1 MMSSPASWRRLASM
15 WIDQAAE
22 PRPATRSTS
31 GAKCMTGTPRS
42 VTGGRAGRAARVV
55 DAEEAM
61 AGADRDQLDRAPGG
75 LLDRMVAAFGEFGE
89 HRRGKSASL
98 VKQRVGQPLLVKARR
113 RDRLVRREAEI
124 DDPGQ
129 GFEHR
134 GDDARASRAA
144 ENEDGPAVLFDD
156 CRGHRGQRPFA
167 RRDRVRLALDQ
178 PELIG
183 RTWPCRVIAHL
194 VVEQKAGAV

>member
-15 WIDQAAE
+15 WMDQAAA
-22 PRPATRSTS
+22 PLPATRSTS

-42 VTGGRAGRAARVV
+42 ITGGRAGRAARVV

-75 LLDRMVAAFGEFGE
+75 LLDRMVAAFGQFGE
-89 HRRGKSASL
+89 HRRGKPAPL

-113 RDRLVRREAEI
+113 GDRLLRREAEI
-124 DDPGQ
+124 DDVGE

-134 GDDARASRAA
+134 RDNARPARAA
-144 ENEDGPAVLFDD
+144 ENQGQLAVL
-156 CRGHRGQRPFA
+156 
-167 RRDRVRLALDQ
+167 L
-178 PELIG
+178 
-183 RTWPCRVIAHL
+183 
-194 VVEQKAGAV
+194 